1 MTYYIK
7 QSKLEHIIEYIKVN
21 YPTLNLITF
30 KMAATLN
37 NNIKAQAKDVLAIF
51 QDKFKIEYDSIDLTK
66 LHCPKPSS
74 RTIPGKD
81 SNQTYSGSACE
92 YISGEI
98 NGKPTYQEFR
108 FQGPPL
114 YSKFGISQMVDKN
127 NGNVSYS
134 IYSPLPMADEDI
146 NFFVTE
152 TLTGL
157 HETMCQFTGKYAEDI
172 GKPNLTADGAKSM
185 IPELFKYRKDK
196 VTNKLH
202 KDRDPFLYSKLLS
215 RGMDGRDG
223 TVFVGIGDKKIIPWY
238 KLENVEMK
246 FIPVYS
252 LGFYAGGMGIS
263 FPMKMVEAVVLFYRN
278 TNATSSQADTI
289 EKYKDQY
296 MEEYKKSL
304 EAMANMAVGDGLGD
318 NESTLGSLQHTE
330 ATVLVSKEVGEND
343 GEESTAPAK
352 APPTRTRQLR

>member
-1 MTYYIK
+1 
-7 QSKLEHIIEYIKVN
+7 
-21 YPTLNLITF
+21 
-30 KMAATLN
+30 MAATLTE
-37 NNIKAQAKDVLAIF
+37 NIKAPAKDVLAIF
-51 QDKFKIEYDSIDLTK
+51 QDKFKIKYDEIDLTK

-81 SNQTYSGSACE
+81 SNQTYLGSSCE
-92 YISGEI
+92 YISGEV

-108 FQGPPL
+108 FEGPPL
-114 YSKFGISQMVDKN
+114 YSKFGVSQLVDKKT
-127 NGNVSYS
+127 GNVSYS

-152 TLTGL
+152 TLDGL

-172 GKPNLTADGAKSM
+172 GKPNLTAEGAKSM
-185 IPELFKYRKDK
+185 IPQLYKYKKDK

-202 KDRDPFLYSKLLS
+202 RDRDPFLYSKLNLGGD
-215 RGMDGRDG
+215 R
-223 TVFVGIGDKKIIPWY
+223 TVFVGVGDKKIIPWY

-246 FIPVYS
+246 FIPIYS

-263 FPMKMVEAVVLFYRN
+263 FPMKMVEAVVLFYRK

-296 MEEYKKSL
+296 MDEYKKSL
-304 EAMANMAVGDGLGD
+304 EAMANMAMGDGLED
-318 NESTLGSLQHTE
+318 NESTLGTLQLTE
-330 ATVLVSKEVGEND
+330 PSATEKNVEEEN
-343 GEESTAPAK
+343 TTPIK
-352 APPTRTRQLR
+352 TPTTRTTRQIR